1 METTSDSGVSKN
13 VFDRSLAVCIS
24 MHKWGIRRKVQASD
38 VNVRDAFEDE
48 PVSPEAIAM
57 SKRLIESASYDA
69 IGALDM
75 SIRNELQRLA
85 LPASMLRKGMYLVP
99 LASLERVEHMIMAY
113 QVQREGL
120 ISDFIAVY
128 GDAISRARETLGPLF
143 REDQYPDRDAV
154 RSAFGVKISYVSFEV
169 PGKLRSISE
178 QLYNREKAKL
188 TATIEQA
195 GDEIRRGMREA
206 LAQLV
211 GHLQSKLSEKRPDG
225 RPAIFRDSAVQNIKD
240 WLELLPTRNILDD
253 TDLEVLAGK
262 ARQLLDGVAASD
274 LRSDVLLRERVS
286 GQMTEIKASLDTLVT
301 SQPVRKFSW
310 NDE

>member
-1 METTSDSGVSKN
+1 METYSDNGAAKN

-24 MHKWGIRRKVQASD
+24 TSKWGIRRKVRSED
-38 VNVRDAFEDE
+38 VSVRDNFEDQ
-48 PVSPEAIAM
+48 PVSPEALAM

-69 IGALDM
+69 IGALDNALR
-75 SIRNELQRLA
+75 SELQRIA

-99 LASLERVEHMIMAY
+99 LPMLERVEEMIRDF
-113 QVQREGL
+113 QVQREGV

-143 REDQYPDRDAV
+143 REDQYPEPNAV
-154 RSAFGVKISYVSFEV
+154 RNAFGVKISYVSFEV

-178 QLYNREKAKL
+178 QLYNREKAKICESI
-188 TATIEQA
+188 AQA
-195 GDEIRRGMREA
+195 GDEIRTGMREA
-206 LAQLV
+206 LAKLV
-211 GHLQSKLSEKRPDG
+211 GHLQTKLNEKRPDG

-253 TDLEVLAGK
+253 TDLETLANK
-262 ARQLLDGVAASD
+262 AKNLLDGVAASD
-274 LRSDVLLRERVS
+274 LRSDTLLRERVS
-286 GQMTEIKASLDTLVT
+286 GQITEIKASLDGLVT